1 MAVVRREAARE
12 RMRAE
17 AERVEAVVEAEMG
30 RLVADGVRQAEV
42 ERVVR
47 EARVAG
53 RQAAAGTIQRFVRG
67 VGVRRTAREA
77 EIAEAERVEA
87 EAEAEAERVEAER
100 VLAVQQVEAVER
112 GVARE
117 RRRMAVLPSV
127 LSIMSESP
135 CLSVDAPGTSLSKV
149 QRRRGRLLGRLSL
162 K

>member
-17 AERVEAVVEAEMG
+17 AARVEAVVEAEMG
-30 RLVADGVRQAEV
+30 RLVADGVRQAEA

-117 RRRMAVLPSV
+117 RRRMAEAERVEAVVRAEMGRLR
-127 LSIMSESP
+127 L
-135 CLSVDAPGTSLSKV
+135 GW
-149 QRRRGRLLGRLSL
+149 RGRGAGRGRGSGGGG
-162 K
+162 

>member
-12 RMRAE
+12 RRRVAE
-17 AERVEAVVEAEMG
+17 AERVEAAVRAEMG
-30 RLVADGVRQAEV
+30 RLVADGVRQAEA

-47 EARVAG
+47 EARLTG

-77 EIAEAERVEA
+77 EIAEAARVEA
-87 EAEAEAERVEAER
+87 VVEAEAERVEAER

-117 RRRMAVLPSV
+117 RRRMAEAERVEAV
-127 LSIMSESP
+127 
-135 CLSVDAPGTSLSKV
+135 VRAV
-149 QRRRGRLLGRLSL
+149 
-162 K
+162 

>member
-1 MAVVRREAARE
+1 
-12 RMRAE
+12 MRAE
-17 AERVEAVVEAEMG
+17 AARVEAVVEAEMG
-30 RLVADGVRQAEV
+30 RLVADGVRQAEA

-87 EAEAEAERVEAER
+87 EAERVEAER

-117 RRRMAVLPSV
+117 RRRMAEADRVEAVVRAEMGRLR
-127 LSIMSESP
+127 L
-135 CLSVDAPGTSLSKV
+135 GW
-149 QRRRGRLLGRLSL
+149 RGRGAGGGRGGGGGG
-162 K
+162 